1 MCSRQC
7 CSITV
12 QARRATRCRHA
23 GAVGY
28 SSAVVIGVRIA
39 GLLYLRFGKTA
50 PRKWCAAAAP
60 PDVPCSVGMG

>member
-1 MCSRQC
+1 M
-7 CSITV
+7 
-12 QARRATRCRHA
+12 RCRCA

>member
-1 MCSRQC
+1 M
-7 CSITV
+7 
-12 QARRATRCRHA
+12 RCRCA

-50 PRKWCAAAAP
+50 PRKWCAEAAP